1 MKFVDESLMDGLS
14 ATAFQATQPYPW
26 LNPKGFL
33 QADAYRRLVDALP
46 PPEVFNQRFGEKRKH
61 GQQSHDR
68 LSLDYSPELPISSAW
83 HDFIAELKS
92 PRYLQFIQRMFG
104 RRAIRLLFHWHY
116 TPNGCSVSPHCDA
129 KRKLGSH
136 IFYLNSEN
144 DWQPDWGG
152 ETLILDDNG
161 RFGAGSAPRF
171 EEFDRAMPS
180 TAIGNYSLLF
190 MRRERSWHGVKE
202 IQCPPD
208 ALRKVFIV
216 VIEDWSLPA
225 RLLRK
230 LKGAKRDRY

>member
-1 MKFVDESLMDGLS
+1 MQFIDESLMDGLS
-14 ATAFQATQPYPW
+14 ATAFQATRPYPW
-26 LNPKGFL
+26 LNPKGFI
-33 QADAYRRLVDALP
+33 QADGYRRLVGNLP
-46 PPEVFNQRFGEKRKH
+46 PPHVFNQRFGEKRKH

-68 LSLDYSPELPISSAW
+68 LALDYAPDLPISPAW
-83 HDFIAELKS
+83 HDFVAELKS

-104 RRAIRLLFHWHY
+104 RRAVRLLFHWHY

-136 IFYLNSEN
+136 IFYLNTDQ
-144 DWQPDWGG
+144 DWRPDWGG
-152 ETLILDDNG
+152 ETLILDDSG

-171 EEFDRAMPS
+171 EDFDRAMP
-180 TAIGNYSLLF
+180 TAAIGNYSLLF

-202 IQCPPD
+202 IHCPPE

-225 RLLRK
+225 RLVRK
-230 LKGAKRDRY
+230 LNDAKRDRY